1 MLQRNKH
8 FVDRESTVS
17 EFAALVEALES
28 FAGFVRRQFPVILFV
43 LLLTLAIVAVFL
55 FTTPP
60 RYTAQAKLIID
71 SRKVQLFQQQSV
83 LGEIPVES
91 ATVESQIEIL
101 KSENIALS
109 VIKDLHLIEDPE
121 FVESTGGVISTVMGL
136 IPNFFAPPNGS
147 KSEAELTR
155 RALGVFQGQLTAN
168 RAGQTYVI
176 NVGFVS
182 LDPTRAAQVANA
194 VADAYIVD
202 QLEAKYETTRRA
214 GAWLQDRLQEL
225 RRQASTAEHAVVD
238 YKTKNNIVDTGGT
251 GGRLMS
257 EQQLAELNTTLVQA
271 RAQTTEHKARLDRI
285 DEIIREEE
293 GSGEKLAT
301 TPAVSDVLQN
311 AVITPLR
318 QRYLDYAAREADYS
332 NRYGHNHLAVVNL
345 RNQMREIRKSILD
358 ELKRIAETYKSD
370 YEITKAR
377 EDSLRRSLDQIVAES
392 QTTNQAQ
399 IVLRQLE
406 SAAKSYRSLYD
417 NFLQRYMESVQQQ
430 SFPITE
436 ARVITRASS
445 PPSPSSPRTLYIL
458 AIASFGG
465 AVLGLGVA
473 LFRDISERVFR
484 NGMQVET
491 TLLTNCIAMV
501 PKFDCTKSIVRDR
514 QNLPCATVDMPLSR
528 FTEAIRS
535 IKVAADLSAAGKA
548 SKVIGFTSSLPNEG
562 KSTVAANVA
571 QLVAHAGAR
580 TILVDGDLRN
590 PWLSQ
595 VLARTAKIGSLDV
608 ISGQASLDE
617 AVWNDPITNVAFLP
631 AVSRFH
637 LQYSNEIL
645 GSDEMK
651 KLFDELRRRYEWVVV
666 DFSPL
671 APVVDVRSTTH
682 LVDSYV
688 LVIEWGRTKIEAVEH
703 ALHSA
708 KGVYEN
714 LLGVVLNKVDA
725 RQLRKYDRGNLYQNK
740 YYARYGYTE

>member
-1 MLQRNKH
+1 MLQRNKN
-8 FVDRESTVS
+8 FVDRESRVS
-17 EFAALVEALES
+17 EFAAVVEALES
-28 FAGFVRRQFPVILFV
+28 FAGLVRRQFPVILFV
-43 LLLTLAIVAVFL
+43 LLLILAVVAVFL

-60 RYTAQAKLIID
+60 RYTAQAKLLID

-121 FVESTGGVISTVMGL
+121 FVESTGGIIGTVMGL

-155 RALGVFQGQLTAN
+155 RALGVFQGQLTAT

-182 LDPTRAAQVANA
+182 LDPMRAAQVANA

-225 RRQASTAEHAVVD
+225 RGQASTAERAVVD
-238 YKTKNNIVDTGGT
+238 YKTKNNIVDTGGI

-271 RAQTTEHKARLDRI
+271 RAKTTEYKARLDRI
-285 DEIIREEE
+285 DEIIREE

-301 TPAVSDVLQN
+301 APAVADVLQN

-332 NRYGHNHLAVVNL
+332 TRYGRNHLAVVNL

-370 YEITKAR
+370 YEIAKAR
-377 EDSLRRSLDQIVAES
+377 EESIRRSLDKIVAES

-406 SAAKSYRSLYD
+406 STAKSYRSLYD

-445 PPSPSSPRTLYIL
+445 PPGPSSPRTLYIL
-458 AIASFGG
+458 AIAGFGG

-473 LFRDISERVFR
+473 LFRDISDRVFR

-535 IKVAADLSAAGKA
+535 IKVAAD
-548 SKVIGFTSSLPNEG
+548 F
-562 KSTVAANVA
+562 
-571 QLVAHAGAR
+571 
-580 TILVDGDLRN
+580 
-590 PWLSQ
+590 
-595 VLARTAKIGSLDV
+595 
-608 ISGQASLDE
+608 
-617 AVWNDPITNVAFLP
+617 
-631 AVSRFH
+631 
-637 LQYSNEIL
+637 
-645 GSDEMK
+645 
-651 KLFDELRRRYEWVVV
+651 
-666 DFSPL
+666 
-671 APVVDVRSTTH
+671 
-682 LVDSYV
+682 
-688 LVIEWGRTKIEAVEH
+688 
-703 ALHSA
+703 
-708 KGVYEN
+708 
-714 LLGVVLNKVDA
+714 
-725 RQLRKYDRGNLYQNK
+725 
-740 YYARYGYTE
+740 

>member
-1 MLQRNKH
+1 MLQRNKN

-17 EFAALVEALES
+17 EFAAVVEALES

-43 LLLTLAIVAVFL
+43 LLLILAVVAVFL

-121 FVESTGGVISTVMGL
+121 FVESTGGIIGTAMGL

-155 RALGVFQGQLTAN
+155 RALGVFQGQLTAT

-214 GAWLQDRLQEL
+214 AAWLQDRLQEL
-225 RRQASTAEHAVVD
+225 RGQASTAERAVVD
-238 YKTKNNIVDTGGT
+238 YKTKNNIVDTGG
-251 GGRLMS
+251 GGRLMN
-257 EQQLAELNTTLVQA
+257 EQQLAELNTALVQA
-271 RAQTTEHKARLDRI
+271 RAQTTEQKARLNRI

-293 GSGEKLAT
+293 SGEKLAT
-301 TPAVSDVLQN
+301 APAVADVLQN

-332 NRYGHNHLAVVNL
+332 NRYGRNHLAVVNL

-370 YEITKAR
+370 YEIAKAR
-377 EDSLRRSLDQIVAES
+377 SDSIRRSLDQIVAES

-406 SAAKSYRSLYD
+406 STAKSYRSLYD

-436 ARVITRASS
+436 ARLITRASS
-445 PPSPSSPRTLYIL
+445 PPGPSSPRTLFIL
-458 AIASFGG
+458 AIAGFGG

-473 LFRDISERVFR
+473 LFRDISDRVFR

-501 PKFDCTKSIVRDR
+501 PKFDRTKSIVRDR

-571 QLVAHAGAR
+571 QLIAHAGAR
-580 TILVDGDLRN
+580 TVLVDGDLRN
-590 PWLSQ
+590 PWLSEA
-595 VLARTAKIGSLDV
+595 LARTAKVGSLDV
-608 ISGQASLDE
+608 ISGKASLNE

-631 AVSRFH
+631 AVSRSH

-688 LVIEWGRTKIEAVEH
+688 LVIEWGRTKIDAVEH

-714 LLGVVLNKVDA
+714 LLGAVLNKVDV
-725 RQLRKYDRGNLYQNK
+725 RQLRKYDRGNFYQNK
-740 YYARYGYTE
+740 YYVRYGYTE

>member
-1 MLQRNKH
+1 MLQRNKN
-8 FVDRESTVS
+8 FVDRGSTVS
-17 EFAALVEALES
+17 EFAAVVEALIS

-43 LLLTLAIVAVFL
+43 LLLILAVVAVFL
-55 FTTPP
+55 FATPP

-121 FVESTGGVISTVMGL
+121 FVGSTGGVIGAVMGL
-136 IPNFFAPPNGS
+136 IPNFFAPPNES
-147 KSEAELTR
+147 KSEESKSELELTL

-214 GAWLQDRLQEL
+214 AAWLQDRLQEL
-225 RRQASTAEHAVVD
+225 RREASTAERAVVD
-238 YKTKNNIVDTGGT
+238 YKTKNNIVDTGAWA

-257 EQQLAELNTTLVQA
+257 EQQLAELNTALVQA
-271 RAQTTEHKARLDRI
+271 RAQTTEQKARLDRI
-285 DEIIREEE
+285 DEIISGE
-293 GSGEKLAT
+293 GSDEKLAT
-301 TPAVSDVLQN
+301 TPAVTDVLNN

-318 QRYLDYAAREADYS
+318 QRYLEYAAREADYS
-332 NRYGHNHLAVVNL
+332 NRYGRNHLAVVNL

-370 YEITKAR
+370 YEIAKAR
-377 EDSLRRSLDQIVAES
+377 EVSIRRSLDRIVAES

-406 SAAKSYRSLYD
+406 STAKSYRSLYD

-445 PPSPSSPRTLYIL
+445 PPGPSSPRTLYIL
-458 AIASFGG
+458 TIAGFGG

-473 LFRDISERVFR
+473 LFRDISDRVFR
-484 NGMQVET
+484 NGIQVET

-514 QNLPCATVDMPLSR
+514 QNLPCATVDMPL
-528 FTEAIRS
+528 
-535 IKVAADLSAAGKA
+535 
-548 SKVIGFTSSLPNEG
+548 
-562 KSTVAANVA
+562 
-571 QLVAHAGAR
+571 
-580 TILVDGDLRN
+580 
-590 PWLSQ
+590 
-595 VLARTAKIGSLDV
+595 
-608 ISGQASLDE
+608 
-617 AVWNDPITNVAFLP
+617 
-631 AVSRFH
+631 
-637 LQYSNEIL
+637 
-645 GSDEMK
+645 
-651 KLFDELRRRYEWVVV
+651 
-666 DFSPL
+666 
-671 APVVDVRSTTH
+671 
-682 LVDSYV
+682 
-688 LVIEWGRTKIEAVEH
+688 
-703 ALHSA
+703 
-708 KGVYEN
+708 
-714 LLGVVLNKVDA
+714 
-725 RQLRKYDRGNLYQNK
+725 
-740 YYARYGYTE
+740 

>member
-1 MLQRNKH
+1 MLQRNKN
-8 FVDRESTVS
+8 FVNRESTVS
-17 EFAALVEALES
+17 EFAPLVEALES
-28 FAGFVRRQFPVILFV
+28 FAGVVRRQFPVILFV
-43 LLLTLAIVAVFL
+43 LLLTLAVVAVFL
-55 FTTPP
+55 FATPP
-60 RYTAQAKLIID
+60 RYAAQAKLIID

-121 FVESTGGVISTVMGL
+121 FVESTGGIIGTVMSL
-136 IPNFFAPPNGS
+136 IPNFFAPPNES
-147 KSEAELTR
+147 KSEPELTR
-155 RALGVFQGQLTAN
+155 RALGVFQGQLTAR

-176 NVGFVS
+176 SVGFVS
-182 LDPTRAAQVANA
+182 LDPRRAAQVANA

-214 GAWLQDRLQEL
+214 AAWLQDRLQEL
-225 RRQASTAEHAVVD
+225 RGQASTAERAVVD
-238 YKTKNNIVDTGGT
+238 YKTKNNIVDTGG
-251 GGRLMS
+251 GGRLMN
-257 EQQLAELNTTLVQA
+257 EQQLAELNTALVQA
-271 RAQTTEHKARLDRI
+271 RAQTTEQKARLNRI
-285 DEIIREEE
+285 DEIIRGE
-293 GSGEKLAT
+293 GSDEKLAT
-301 TPAVSDVLQN
+301 TPAVTDVLNN

-318 QRYLDYAAREADYS
+318 QRYLEYAAREADYS
-332 NRYGHNHLAVVNL
+332 TRYGRNHLAVVNL

-370 YEITKAR
+370 YEIAKAR
-377 EDSLRRSLDQIVAES
+377 EDSIRRSLDQIVAES
-392 QTTNQAQ
+392 QTTNEAQ
-399 IVLRQLE
+399 VVLRQLE
-406 SAAKSYRSLYD
+406 STAKSYRSLYD

-445 PPSPSSPRTLYIL
+445 PPGPSSPRTLFIL
-458 AIASFGG
+458 SIAGFGG

-473 LFRDISERVFR
+473 LFRDISDRVFR

-501 PKFDCTKSIVRDR
+501 PKFDRTKSIVRDR

-571 QLVAHAGAR
+571 QLIAHAGGRA
-580 TILVDGDLRN
+580 ILVDGDLRN

-608 ISGQASLDE
+608 ISGKASLDE
-617 AVWNDPITNVAFLP
+617 VVWNDPITNVAFLP
-631 AVSRFH
+631 AVSRSH

-651 KLFDELRRRYEWVVV
+651 KLFAELRRRYEWVVV

-671 APVVDVRSTTH
+671 APVVDVRSTAH

-708 KGVYEN
+708 RGVYEN
-714 LLGVVLNKVDA
+714 LLGVVLNKVDV
-725 RQLRKYDRGNLYQNK
+725 RQLRKYDRGNFYHNK